1 MSTTLPTTVAAGKDC
16 VVLAGLRA
24 DNRPM
29 ALCSRFYIY
38 NLLAELDEAGE
49 YFVDRARGVLYW
61 KPPAPTAATAG
72 AAGGGVVSLLPRVLA
87 IENALRSGAVG
98 SGQDPAVQVQA
109 NMTTYPALQNPEFL
123 NHHAHA

>member
-1 MSTTLPTTVAAGKDC
+1 MSTTVAAGKDC

-72 AAGGGVVSLLPRVLA
+72 GVAER
-87 IENALRSGAVG
+87 R
-98 SGQDPAVQVQA
+98 
-109 NMTTYPALQNPEFL
+109 TRR
-123 NHHAHA
+123 